1 MPRKSVKYIREA
13 GNFYKCAL
21 AIRKAPQKS
30 ITRLSLVNQI
40 LAQKCTA
47 NWASQN
53 ADKIIVLVYLSS
65 KRDFTILK
73 QHFQGDVWNDPAN
86 EALDTFQY
94 CA

>member
-1 MPRKSVKYIREA
+1 MPKKSVKSIREA

-21 AIRKAPQKS
+21 AIRKAPPKA
-30 ITRLSLVNQI
+30 ITRLSLVNQT

-53 ADKIIVLVYLSS
+53 ADKITVLVYLSS
-65 KRDFTILK
+65 QHDFTILK
-73 QHFQGDVWNDPAN
+73 KHFQGAFWNDPAK